1 MNKLMGF
8 LELNRLGIPTVPL
21 KEFHPDVNLTYDVL
35 WTIRVAV
42 YEGDDLNLPRA
53 VGVNAR
59 EALKKGR
66 ELYKNYKDK
75 GMVFYYPYFKAEKS
89 GTLEIS
95 NSRIII
101 EAVQGD
107 LWNLVTY
114 GKVDETIIIS
124 NEDKYYY
131 KDKEFLT
138 DEEILQIMKYIDL
151 IKFKYRGLLVEGK
164 SILLEWSFAYNTNNE
179 NIPFG
184 DKYLVFYEIRSV

>member
-1 MNKLMGF
+1 MGF
-8 LELNRLGIPTVPL
+8 LELNKLGIPTVPL

-66 ELYKNYKDK
+66 ELYNTYKDK
-75 GMVFYYPYFKAEKS
+75 GMIFYYPFFIAEKS

-131 KDKEFLT
+131 KNKEFLT
-138 DEEILQIMKYIDL
+138 NEEILQIMKHIDL
-151 IKFKYRGLLVEGK
+151 IKFKYRDLLVEGK
-164 SILLEWSFAYNTNNE
+164 SVLLEWSFAYNTNNE

-184 DKYLVFYEIRSV
+184 NKYLVFYEIRSI